1 MAGGALSPAVIKASG
16 AGKAYQSVTQSTA
29 IAIGDAT
36 SYLRNI
42 ETIATAAA
50 ATAMAQFLATK
61 NAQYLEIIPVA
72 LLTVTTATTQFATI
86 SADAIVIANTYP
98 SG

>member
-50 ATAMAQFLATK
+50 ANVFQCF
-61 NAQYLEIIPVA
+61 ISFPPVDFVGCRPPRA
-72 LLTVTTATTQFATI
+72 
-86 SADAIVIANTYP
+86 
-98 SG
+98 